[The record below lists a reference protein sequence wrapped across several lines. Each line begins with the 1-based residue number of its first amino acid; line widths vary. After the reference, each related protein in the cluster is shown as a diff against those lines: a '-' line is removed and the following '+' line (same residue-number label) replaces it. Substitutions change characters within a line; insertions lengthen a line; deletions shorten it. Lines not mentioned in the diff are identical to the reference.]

1 MLKQRIQGLQV
12 KTVSVKGSKADTGK
26 LQALLAGEVE
36 VYELKGEGGTALPT
50 LPANL
55 NRKTFTV
62 GAKTP
67 TGRRSCYLQIPHVKA
82 SANYTTIPATVI
94 GKFDADYDSGIKA
107 DFCNMKFDA

>member
-36 VYELKGEGGTALPT
+36 VYELKGEGGTALPV

-67 TGRRSCYLQIPHVKA
+67 TGRRSCYF
-82 SANYTTIPATVI
+82 TTIPATVI